1 LDDQQTTRSHGFS
14 PDASISFP
22 AARLMKNRAGK
33 TALLLLSLIVA
44 IGLKCSAQQPTEY
57 QIEAAYL
64 YNFARFVAWPSQAFP
79 STNAPMVIGV
89 LGDNVFGNSLQH
101 IINNRKIN
109 GHALQFVQFDTV
121 TAATNCEILF
131 ISASEKNH
139 LSKIL
144 VQLQGTSILTVSEAD
159 NFIGDG
165 GMIYLFIDEENKVR
179 FQINNDAA
187 RKAGL
192 TISSKLLSLAANN

>member
-1 LDDQQTTRSHGFS
+1 MR
-14 PDASISFP
+14 
-22 AARLMKNRAGK
+22 KYAGK
-33 TALLLLSLIVA
+33 TAVLLFSLIFA
-44 IGLKCSAQQPTEY
+44 IGSKCDAQVSQPTEY
-57 QIEAAYL
+57 QIEAAYI
-64 YNFARFVAWPSQAFP
+64 YNFVRFVDWPPQAFA

-89 LGDNVFGNSLQH
+89 LGKNVFGGSLQQ
-101 IINNRKIN
+101 IINGKKIN
-109 GHALQFVQFDTV
+109 GHELQWAQIDSATE
-121 TAATNCEILF
+121 ATNCQVVF
-131 ISASEKNH
+131 ISDSEKSH

-144 VQLQGTSILTVSEAD
+144 GLLQGANILTVSEAD